1 MPKHIFSFPLAVQLL
16 LPENYRRQDETRRQ
30 FALIKDLGFSGVELN
45 FHDPGR
51 VDPSGLAEFL
61 GGFGLRCTMFA
72 TGFTAKSE
80 QLSLSAADG
89 HNRRRSVERALE
101 FIDFAAGLEAGVIVG
116 FLKGG
121 PAPDPA
127 SRAAARE
134 CFADSLDR
142 LAPRAAE
149 RRVPLLI
156 EATNR
161 YESAVANSLAD
172 TAALV
177 EPYASGGMRI
187 LPDTFHMNIE
197 EADPFDALERFAHL
211 YDSLHISDNNR
222 FFPGLGAVDF
232 PRYLDFLKSCG
243 YRGGLAIEGNLR
255 QDLESDLKAS
265 LAYLAPA
272 LG

>member
-1 MPKHIFSFPLAVQLL
+1 MRGHAFSFPLAVQLL
-16 LPENYRRQDETRRQ
+16 LPENYRQQEDTRRQ
-30 FALIKDLGFSGVELN
+30 FALLSELGFSGVELN
-45 FHDPGR
+45 FHEPGR
-51 VDPSGLAEFL
+51 IDPAVLAEFL
-61 GGFGLRCTMFA
+61 DGFGLRCTMFA

-89 HNRRRSVERALE
+89 HTRRRSVERALE
-101 FIDFAAGLEAGVIVG
+101 FIDFAARLEAGVIVG

-121 PAPDPA
+121 PAPD
-127 SRAAARE
+127 RAKARE

-149 RRVPLLI
+149 LQVPLLI

-197 EADPFDALERFAHL
+197 EADPFAALKRFAHL

-222 FFPGLGAVDF
+222 FFPGLGAIDF
-232 PRYLDFLKSCG
+232 PRYLDFLKSVG

-255 QDLESDLKAS
+255 QDLEGDLKAS
-265 LAYLAPA
+265 LAYLAPI
-272 LG
+272 LS

>member
-1 MPKHIFSFPLAVQLL
+1 MRGHAFSFPLAVQLL
-16 LPENYRRQDETRRQ
+16 LPENYRQQEDTRRQ
-30 FALIKDLGFSGVELN
+30 FTLLSELGFSGVELN
-45 FHDPGR
+45 FHEPGR
-51 VDPSGLAEFL
+51 IDPAVLAE
-61 GGFGLRCTMFA
+61 
-72 TGFTAKSE
+72 
-80 QLSLSAADG
+80 SLSAADG
-89 HNRRRSVERALE
+89 HTRRRSVERALE
-101 FIDFAAGLEAGVIVG
+101 FIDFAARLEAGVIVG

-121 PAPDPA
+121 PAPD
-127 SRAAARE
+127 RAKARE

-149 RRVPLLI
+149 LQVPLLI

-197 EADPFDALERFAHL
+197 EADPFAALKRFAHL

-222 FFPGLGAVDF
+222 FFPGLGAIDF
-232 PRYLDFLKSCG
+232 PRYLDFLKSVG

-255 QDLESDLKAS
+255 QDLEGDLKAS
-265 LAYLAPA
+265 LAYLAPI
-272 LG
+272 LS